1 MEKFFQTNLLP
12 ITTQNVNY
20 FKLLQLLLYFLFY
33 CWSRK
38 LVNTMNGRRNFI
50 SKLLILSNTDVSTN
64 I

>member
-1 MEKFFQTNLLP
+1 MTTNLLP

-38 LVNTMNGRRNFI
+38 LVNTMNRRRNFI
-50 SKLLILSNTDVSTN
+50 SKLPILSNTDVSTN
-64 I
+64 V